1 MLSFEAVPQSLCSEF
16 ARSIAGKS
24 QGLDYGQAKERIP
37 ERVEDQGE
45 RALRDVMRI
54 MAKGQLGDERPDR
67 IEDRV
72 QGIAIAAENHPCG
85 KRPGSFLPEGVE
97 TLVNDDPRIRFTGAG
112 AIDGLGDTAVDRVG
126 DGLCKFA
133 LEARRRAEMVKQVG
147 VGAMDLRGHG
157 LEGDRLWSLVE
168 QQLARRRE
176 RGGAAFL
183 GRQASSPY

>member
-147 VGAMDLRGHG
+147 VSAADFCSHCLEGHG
-157 LEGDRLWSLVE
+157 LGALLD
-168 QQLARRRE
+168 QQSARRGK
-176 RGGAAFL
+176 RGGTAFF
-183 GRQASSPY
+183 GGEARSSY